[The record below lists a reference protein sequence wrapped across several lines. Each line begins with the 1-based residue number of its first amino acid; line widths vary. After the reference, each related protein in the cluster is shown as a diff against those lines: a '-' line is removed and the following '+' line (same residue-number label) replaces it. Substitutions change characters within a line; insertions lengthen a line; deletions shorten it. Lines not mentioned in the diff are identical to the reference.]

1 MSEYQ
6 YYEFQAIDRP
16 LSDADRQA
24 LRELSTRA
32 RITATSFT
40 NEYHWGDLK
49 ADPVRLMERWFD
61 LHLYLAN
68 WGTRRLMI
76 RLPQRLVARSWLAR
90 FLRGAD
96 GDMVRV
102 RESGENLIV
111 DIHNDDDEPHYSYE
125 EDNTDC
131 LAAIAPLRADV
142 LAGDWR
148 MFYLLWLTAVESG
161 RLNDGDTEPL
171 PGIGPLTGALKA
183 FADFFGID
191 ADLVQAAAESP
202 LHAGGGDLSEAEVR
216 VLVAAIPDPEKTALL
231 CRLVAGDPHIAAEL
245 GRKVRDAAA
254 TAGDADASHRTV
266 ADLRARAAEI
276 RKQAEAAEAAR
287 IEAERQRRARAAEQ
301 ERRARLV
308 AVRRQGAAVW
318 GEIETEVEKRHA
330 AGYDRAL
337 ALLIDLRALA
347 QEDAALEAFSD
358 RVRSLRDRHSRKS
371 RFIERLQQLDRQ

>member
-96 GDMVRV
+96 VDMVRV

-111 DIHNDDDEPHYSYE
+111 DIHSDDDEPHYSYE

-254 TAGDADASHRTV
+254 TAGDADASQRTV

-318 GEIETEVEKRHA
+318 REIETEVEKRHA

>member
-96 GDMVRV
+96 VDMVRV

-111 DIHNDDDEPHYSYE
+111 DIHSDDDEPHYSYE

-254 TAGDADASHRTV
+254 TAGDADASQRTV

-276 RKQAEAAEAAR
+276 RKQVEAAEAAR

-318 GEIETEVEKRHA
+318 REIETEVEKRHA

>member
-96 GDMVRV
+96 VDMVRV

-111 DIHNDDDEPHYSYE
+111 DIHSDDDEPHYSYE

-254 TAGDADASHRTV
+254 TAGDADASQRTV

-308 AVRRQGAAVW
+308 AVRRQGAAAW
-318 GEIETEVEKRHA
+318 REIETEVEKRHA

>member
-161 RLNDGDTEPL
+161 RLNDGATEPL

>member
-254 TAGDADASHRTV
+254 TAGDADASQRTV

-318 GEIETEVEKRHA
+318 REIETEVEKRHA

>member
-161 RLNDGDTEPL
+161 RLNDGATEPL

-301 ERRARLV
+301 GAPGTPRC
-308 AVRRQGAAVW
+308 RQ
-318 GEIETEVEKRHA
+318 A
-330 AGYDRAL
+330 AGRGGL
-337 ALLIDLRALA
+337 A
-347 QEDAALEAFSD
+347 
-358 RVRSLRDRHSRKS
+358 
-371 RFIERLQQLDRQ
+371 

>member
-96 GDMVRV
+96 VDMVRV

-111 DIHNDDDEPHYSYE
+111 DIHRDDDEPHYSYE

-148 MFYLLWLTAVESG
+148 MFYLLWLTAAESG

-276 RKQAEAAEAAR
+276 RKQVEAAEAAR

-318 GEIETEVEKRHA
+318 REIETEVEKRHA

-347 QEDAALEAFSD
+347 QEDAALETFSD

>member
-171 PGIGPLTGALKA
+171 PGMGPLTGALKA

-276 RKQAEAAEAAR
+276 RKQVEAAEAAR

-318 GEIETEVEKRHA
+318 REIETEVEKRHA

-371 RFIERLQQLDRQ
+371 RFIERLQQLDWQ

>member
-96 GDMVRV
+96 VDMVRV

-111 DIHNDDDEPHYSYE
+111 DIHRDDDEPHYSYE

-202 LHAGGGDLSEAEVR
+202 LQAGGGDLSEAEVR

-276 RKQAEAAEAAR
+276 RKQVEAAEAAR

-318 GEIETEVEKRHA
+318 REIETEVEKRHA

>member
-96 GDMVRV
+96 VDMVRV

-111 DIHNDDDEPHYSYE
+111 DIHRDDDEPHYSYE

-216 VLVAAIPDPEKTALL
+216 VLVAAIPDPEKTSLL

-254 TAGDADASHRTV
+254 TAGDADASQRTV

-318 GEIETEVEKRHA
+318 REIETEVEKRHA

>member
-254 TAGDADASHRTV
+254 TAGDADASQRTV

-276 RKQAEAAEAAR
+276 RKQVEAAEAAR

-318 GEIETEVEKRHA
+318 REIETEVEKRHA

>member
-96 GDMVRV
+96 VDMVRV

-111 DIHNDDDEPHYSYE
+111 DIHSDDDEPHYSYE

-276 RKQAEAAEAAR
+276 RKQVEAAEAAR

-318 GEIETEVEKRHA
+318 REIETEVEKRHA

>member
-96 GDMVRV
+96 VDMVRV

-254 TAGDADASHRTV
+254 TAGDADASQRTV

-318 GEIETEVEKRHA
+318 REIETEVEKRHA

>member
-276 RKQAEAAEAAR
+276 RKQVEAAEAAR

>member
-276 RKQAEAAEAAR
+276 RKQVEAAEAAR

-318 GEIETEVEKRHA
+318 REIETEVEKRHA

>member
-171 PGIGPLTGALKA
+171 PGMGPLTGALKA

-276 RKQAEAAEAAR
+276 RKQVEAAEAAR

-318 GEIETEVEKRHA
+318 REIETEVEKRHA

>member
-96 GDMVRV
+96 VDMVRV

-111 DIHNDDDEPHYSYE
+111 DIHRDDDEPHYSYE

-254 TAGDADASHRTV
+254 TAGDADASQRTV

-318 GEIETEVEKRHA
+318 REIETEVEKRHA

>member
-96 GDMVRV
+96 VDMVRV

-111 DIHNDDDEPHYSYE
+111 DIHRDDDEPHYSYE

-318 GEIETEVEKRHA
+318 REIETEVEKRHA

>member
-90 FLRGAD
+90 FLRGAG

-111 DIHNDDDEPHYSYE
+111 DIHSDDDEPHYSYE

-254 TAGDADASHRTV
+254 TAGDADASQRTV

-318 GEIETEVEKRHA
+318 REIETEVEKRHA

>member
-96 GDMVRV
+96 VDMVRV

-111 DIHNDDDEPHYSYE
+111 DIHSEDDEPHYSYE

-254 TAGDADASHRTV
+254 TAGDADASQRTV

-308 AVRRQGAAVW
+308 AVRRQGAAAW
-318 GEIETEVEKRHA
+318 REIETEVEKRHA

>member
-111 DIHNDDDEPHYSYE
+111 DIHSDDDEPHYSYE

-254 TAGDADASHRTV
+254 TAGDADASQRTV

-318 GEIETEVEKRHA
+318 REIETEVEKRHA

>member
-90 FLRGAD
+90 FLRGAA

-171 PGIGPLTGALKA
+171 PGMGPLTGALKA

-191 ADLVQAAAESP
+191 TDLVQAAAESP

-276 RKQAEAAEAAR
+276 RKQVEAAEAAR

-318 GEIETEVEKRHA
+318 REIETEVEKRHA

>member
-161 RLNDGDTEPL
+161 RLNDGEPEPL

-216 VLVAAIPDPEKTALL
+216 VLVAAIPEPEKTALL

-245 GRKVRDAAA
+245 RRKVRDAAA

-276 RKQAEAAEAAR
+276 CKQVEAAEAAR

-308 AVRRQGAAVW
+308 AVRRQGTAVW
-318 GEIETEVEKRHA
+318 REIETEVEKRHA